1 MPELAYVNGTFCRI
15 EDAKVSIE
23 DRGFQFG
30 DGVYEVI
37 VAYNGKLFLAAE
49 HLRRLRNS
57 AAAIRLE
64 YDFDAAP
71 IESILEDGLRR
82 SELREAMIYVQL
94 TRGVAPRAHAF
105 PANVRPTLVMTFKPR
120 PTVPPE
126 LRERGARVMTVSDP
140 RWANCFIKAIIL
152 LPNVLAKNE
161 ALRQG
166 FDEAVFVA
174 ATGEV
179 RECTS
184 SNIFLVDGRTVI
196 IPPRDSSVLHGVT
209 QGFLMECVRGL
220 GLEVVERAF
229 DVPTLKSAAEAF
241 LSSTTTEVLGI
252 TQVDERRI
260 GTGAVGPITRQIH
273 AEFLRRT
280 AC

>member
-57 AAAIRLE
+57 TAAIRLE

-71 IESILEDGLRR
+71 IEPILLEGLRR
-82 SELREAMIYVQL
+82 SELREAMIYVQV

-105 PANVRPTLVMTFKPR
+105 PANMHPTLVMTFKPR
-120 PTVPPE
+120 PTVPRE
-126 LRERGARVMTVSDP
+126 LRERGTRVMTVPDS
-140 RWANCFIKAIIL
+140 RWANCFIKAITL
-152 LPNVLAKNE
+152 LPNVLAKSD

-174 ATGEV
+174 ASGEV

-184 SNIFLVDGRTVI
+184 SNIFLVQGRTVTF
-196 IPPRDSSVLHGVT
+196 PPRDDSVLHGVT
-209 QGFLMECVRGL
+209 QGFLIDCVRGID
-220 GLEVVERAF
+220 LEIAERSF
-229 DVPTLKSAAEAF
+229 DVPTLKSADEAF

-252 TQVDERRI
+252 TQVDDRPI
-260 GTGAVGPITRQIH
+260 GAGAVGPITRQIH

-280 AC
+280 GG